1 MQWLKLMG
9 AVPLA
14 AAIAACSSN
23 RAKSDSATSAGVLS
37 DSLGYGL
44 DTNSAMKPGMT
55 MDSIRVSDSLKL
67 KTDSAWRDSVMNHSK
82 QKAGQLR
89 KRSPREEQL
98 LRDW

>member
-1 MQWLKLMG
+1 MQWSKLMG

-44 DTNSAMKPGMT
+44 DTNPAVKPGMT
-55 MDSIRVSDSLKL
+55 MDSMRVSDSLKL
-67 KTDSAWRDSVMNHSK
+67 KADSAWRDSVMNDPKH
-82 QKAGQLR
+82 KAGQLR
-89 KRSPREEQL
+89 KRNPKAEQL